1 MAKIFF
7 DYGHFNN
14 DSGAVGNGF
23 KEVDLNVSIGK
34 YAVDELKRHGVDV
47 KVGSGGSLSTRVAEA
62 NNWGCDYFVSGH
74 VNAGGGNGFEIYVSG
89 FGGRAEQ
96 LAKNIYSQV
105 VDIDKLNNGR
115 GIKQANFTVIK
126 NTKAPAVL
134 FEAAFIDT
142 KDIQCIDEEH
152 ERKDFGIAIAK
163 GILKQLG
170 IEYIAPVNEN
180 NKNTELFYRVC
191 LGSYKEKNNADKVLA
206 DAKAKGFNSAFIT
219 TFRK

>member
-74 VNAGGGNGFEIYVSG
+74 VNAGGGTGGEIWLQGAYGDAYSY
-89 FGGRAEQ
+89 AKTIIIILQ
-96 LAKNIYSQV
+96 LY
-105 VDIDKLNNGR
+105 
-115 GIKQANFTVIK
+115 
-126 NTKAPAVL
+126 
-134 FEAAFIDT
+134 
-142 KDIQCIDEEH
+142 
-152 ERKDFGIAIAK
+152 
-163 GILKQLG
+163 
-170 IEYIAPVNEN
+170 
-180 NKNTELFYRVC
+180 
-191 LGSYKEKNNADKVLA
+191 
-206 DAKAKGFNSAFIT
+206 
-219 TFRK
+219 